1 MSIERERSEIS
12 INFPLI
18 SLNDSQYPK
27 LHPFPSSIYYY
38 FYHTHTHRTLKL
50 TNSLTHSN
58 IGAAIGRVIG
68 DWELSM
74 LADVKSLRASLRVS
88 QLVGSFFTTSWIRW
102 SSSSSLSS
110 IVADWCLLCWRP
122 FRFLWLMSGLRGGD
136 LARRWQAPATSSKI
150 ARDRPGVTFRE
161 AYVTWDHP
169 MCM

>member
-88 QLVGSFFTTSWIRW
+88 QLVGSFFTTS
-102 SSSSSLSS
+102 
-110 IVADWCLLCWRP
+110 
-122 FRFLWLMSGLRGGD
+122 
-136 LARRWQAPATSSKI
+136 
-150 ARDRPGVTFRE
+150 
-161 AYVTWDHP
+161 
-169 MCM
+169 